1 MFRYRYSLRAR
12 VQFLKS
18 VASPDMIS
26 ILLVGYFTLLSVI
39 SAQAINLSR
48 SLRDNA
54 STIKSLDFRFNRQER
69 FFPLFSV
76 VRFANSECLSSID
89 QLNGTC
95 FTRREC
101 INYGGNPSGPCANG
115 LGTCCV
121 FQKSCGSTTNMNNT
135 YFVSPRYPIT
145 YRGGERCTITVQRCN
160 SNICQLRLDFLEAT
174 WAQPNSTGF
183 CDLDVFLVSGGSST
197 VPRICGEDTNQHVYV
212 DFNGATP
219 ITISIDTNADYAFDR
234 RWNIRILQIACD
246 SVDRAPNGCL
256 QYYKTVSG
264 TVMSFNFG
272 TTENARAPQ
281 IGTRQM
287 VNHRYGVCIRMAL
300 GYCSIE
306 WSQINR
312 FSFSVSGD
320 TGSFDPDIIG
330 TDLVAE
336 SGASCINDFV
346 IIPDPSENSA
356 FVNTDRFCGNG
367 FITKTSNLKPFILY
381 VVTNSDEMLEAQNKG
396 FALMFRQLPCAV

>member
-1 MFRYRYSLRAR
+1 
-12 VQFLKS
+12 
-18 VASPDMIS
+18 MIS
-26 ILLVGYFTLLSVI
+26 VLLAGCVTILSVI
-39 SAQAINLSR
+39 SVQTINLDQSSR
-48 SLRDNA
+48 DDA
-54 STIKSLDFRFNRQER
+54 SEIKSFNNTHSNHQGR

-101 INYGGNPSGPCANG
+101 INYGGNPSGSCANG

-174 WAQPNSTGF
+174 WAQPNATGF

-197 VPRICGEDTNQHVYV
+197 VPRICGENTNQHVYV

-219 ITISIDTNADYAFDR
+219 ITISVDTNADYAFDR
-234 RWNIRILQIACD
+234 RWNIRIQQIACD
-246 SVDRAPNGCL
+246 SVCRAPNGCL

-272 TTENARAPQ
+272 TTENVRAPQ

-287 VNHRYGVCIRMAL
+287 VNHRYGVCVRMAL

-306 WSQINR
+306 WSQADI

-320 TGSFDPDIIG
+320 TGTIGSDIIG

-336 SGASCINDFV
+336 SGDSCINDFV
-346 IIPDPSENSA
+346 IIPDPRENGVA
-356 FVNTDRFCGNG
+356 VNTDRFCGNG
-367 FITKTSNLKPFILY
+367 FITKTSNLKPFVLY
-381 VVTNSDEMLEAQNKG
+381 VVTNGDEVQEVQNKG
-396 FALMFRQLPCAV
+396 FRLMFRQLPCAV

>member
-1 MFRYRYSLRAR
+1 
-12 VQFLKS
+12 
-18 VASPDMIS
+18 MIS
-26 ILLVGYFTLLSVI
+26 VLLAGCVTILSVI
-39 SAQAINLSR
+39 SVQTINLDQS
-48 SLRDNA
+48 SRDNA
-54 STIKSLDFRFNRQER
+54 LEIKSFNSHSNHQGR

-101 INYGGNPSGPCANG
+101 INYGGNPSGSCANG

-174 WAQPNSTGF
+174 WAQPNATGF

-197 VPRICGEDTNQHVYV
+197 VPRICGENTNQHAYV

-219 ITISIDTNADYAFDR
+219 ITISVDTNADHAFDR
-234 RWNIRILQIACD
+234 RWNIRIQQIACD
-246 SVDRAPNGCL
+246 SVCRGTFSSLPHHTEILAKLSFASVLAPNGCL

-272 TTENARAPQ
+272 TTENVRAPQ

-287 VNHRYGVCIRMAL
+287 VNHRYGVCVRMAL

-306 WSQINR
+306 WSQADI

-320 TGSFDPDIIG
+320 TGTIGSDIIG

-336 SGASCINDFV
+336 SGDSCTNDFV
-346 IIPDPSENSA
+346 IIPDPRENGVA
-356 FVNTDRFCGNG
+356 VNTDRFCGNG
-367 FITKTSNLKPFILY
+367 FITKTSDLKPFVLY
-381 VVTNSDEMLEAQNKG
+381 VVTNGDEVQEVQNKG
-396 FALMFRQLPCAV
+396 FRLMFRQLPCAV

>member
-1 MFRYRYSLRAR
+1 MLSLLLIGCFTLVIRAEIINWE
-12 VQFLKS
+12 QSSSNNALELKS
-18 VASPDMIS
+18 
-26 ILLVGYFTLLSVI
+26 
-39 SAQAINLSR
+39 
-48 SLRDNA
+48 
-54 STIKSLDFRFNRQER
+54 FNDSNHQGR

-76 VRFANSECLSSID
+76 VRFANSQCLSSTD

-101 INYGGNPSGPCANG
+101 TNYGGNPSGPCANG

-174 WAQPNSTGF
+174 WVQPNATGF
-183 CDLDVFLVSGGSST
+183 CDFDVFLVSGGSST
-197 VPRICGEDTNQHVYV
+197 VPRICGENTNQHVYV
-212 DFNGATP
+212 NFNGATP

-234 RWNIRILQIACD
+234 RWNIRIQQIACD
-246 SVDRAPNGCL
+246 SVCIAPNGCL
-256 QYYKTVSG
+256 QYYKTISD

-272 TTENARAPQ
+272 TTENVRGTRQLNIIANGKRTSKQKSISAPQ

-287 VNHRYGVCIRMAL
+287 VNHRYGVCVRMAL

-306 WSQINR
+306 WSQVDR

-336 SGASCINDFV
+336 SGASCTNDFV
-346 IIPDPSENSA
+346 IIPDPRENGVA
-356 FVNTDRFCGNG
+356 VNTDRFCGNG
-367 FITKTSNLKPFILY
+367 FITKTSDLKPFILY
-381 VVTNSDEMLEAQNKG
+381 VVTNGDEMQEAQNKG
-396 FALMFRQLPCAV
+396 FRLSFRQLPCAV

>member
-1 MFRYRYSLRAR
+1 
-12 VQFLKS
+12 
-18 VASPDMIS
+18 MIS
-26 ILLVGYFTLLSVI
+26 VLLAGCVTILSVI
-39 SAQAINLSR
+39 SVQTINLDQS
-48 SLRDNA
+48 SRDNA
-54 STIKSLDFRFNRQER
+54 LEIKSFNSHSNHQGR

-101 INYGGNPSGPCANG
+101 INYGGNPSGSCANG

-174 WAQPNSTGF
+174 WAQPNATGF

-197 VPRICGEDTNQHVYV
+197 VPRICGENTNQHAYV

-219 ITISIDTNADYAFDR
+219 ITISVDTNADHAFDR
-234 RWNIRILQIACD
+234 RWNIRIQQIACD
-246 SVDRAPNGCL
+246 SVCRAPNGCL

-272 TTENARAPQ
+272 TTENVRAPQ

-287 VNHRYGVCIRMAL
+287 VNHRYGVCVRMAL

-306 WSQINR
+306 WSQADI

-320 TGSFDPDIIG
+320 TGTIGSDIIG

-336 SGASCINDFV
+336 SGDSCTNDFV
-346 IIPDPSENSA
+346 IIPDPRENGVA
-356 FVNTDRFCGNG
+356 VNTDRFCGNG
-367 FITKTSNLKPFILY
+367 FITKTSDLKPFVLY
-381 VVTNSDEMLEAQNKG
+381 VVTNGDEVQEVQNKG
-396 FALMFRQLPCAV
+396 FRLMFRQLPCAV

>member
-1 MFRYRYSLRAR
+1 MVSA
-12 VQFLKS
+12 
-18 VASPDMIS
+18 
-26 ILLVGYFTLLSVI
+26 LLVGCIALVSVK
-39 SAQAINLSR
+39 SAQTISLDQSSR
-48 SLRDNA
+48 DDLE
-54 STIKSLDFRFNRQER
+54 IKSFNSPSSHRGK

-89 QLNGTC
+89 QLKGTC

-145 YRGGERCTITVQRCN
+145 YQGGERCTITVQRCN

-174 WAQPNSTGF
+174 WAQPNATGF

-197 VPRICGEDTNQHVYV
+197 VPRICGENTNQHVYV

-219 ITISIDTNADYAFDR
+219 ITISVDTNADYAFDR
-234 RWNIRILQIACD
+234 RWNIMIQQIACD
-246 SVDRAPNGCL
+246 SVCRAPNGCL

-264 TVMSFNFG
+264 AVMSFNFG
-272 TTENARAPQ
+272 TTENVRAPQ

-287 VNHRYGVCIRMAL
+287 VNHRYGVCVRMAL

-306 WSQINR
+306 WSQVDR

-346 IIPDPSENSA
+346 IVPDPRENGGS
-356 FVNTDRFCGNG
+356 VNTDRFCGNG
-367 FITKTSNLKPFILY
+367 FVTKTSNLKPFVLY
-381 VVTNSDEMLEAQNKG
+381 VVTNGDEMQEAQNKG
-396 FALMFRQLPCAV
+396 FRLMFRQLACAA

>member
-1 MFRYRYSLRAR
+1 
-12 VQFLKS
+12 
-18 VASPDMIS
+18 MIS
-26 ILLVGYFTLLSVI
+26 ILLVNCFALMPVTSNEI
-39 SAQAINLSR
+39 INWDQ
-48 SLRDNA
+48 SLRNNA
-54 STIKSLDFRFNRQER
+54 ALEIQSFNALSNHQGK

-76 VRFANSECLSSID
+76 VRFANTQCLSSTD

-135 YFVSPRYPIT
+135 YFVNPRYPIT
-145 YRGGERCTITVQRCN
+145 YQGGERCTITVQRCN

-174 WAQPNSTGF
+174 WAQPNATGY
-183 CDLDVFLVSGGSST
+183 CDYDVFLVSGGSST
-197 VPRICGEDTNQHVYV
+197 VPRICGENTNQHVYV

-219 ITISIDTNADYAFDR
+219 ISISVDTNAGYAFDR
-234 RWNIRILQIACD
+234 RWNIRIQQIACD
-246 SVDRAPNGCL
+246 SVCKAPNGCL
-256 QYYKTVSG
+256 QYYKTVSD
-264 TVMSFNFG
+264 TVMSFNYG

-306 WSQINR
+306 WSQMNR

-336 SGASCINDFV
+336 SGASCTNDFV
-346 IIPDPSENSA
+346 IIPDPRENGVPA
-356 FVNTDRFCGNG
+356 NTDRFCGNG
-367 FITKTSNLKPFILY
+367 FITKTSDLKPFVLY
-381 VVTNSDEMLEAQNKG
+381 VVTNGDEMQEAQNKG
-396 FALMFRQLPCAV
+396 FKLMFRQLPCSV

>member
-1 MFRYRYSLRAR
+1 
-12 VQFLKS
+12 
-18 VASPDMIS
+18 MIS
-26 ILLVGYFTLLSVI
+26 ALLVGCFIFVSVI
-39 SAQAINLSR
+39 NTQ
-48 SLRDNA
+48 
-54 STIKSLDFRFNRQER
+54 TIDWDKSLEENAALESNSFNSSSNHQGR
-69 FFPLFSV
+69 FFPFFSV
-76 VRFANSECLSSID
+76 VRFANSECLSGAD

-101 INYGGNPSGPCANG
+101 INYGGSPSGSCANG

-121 FQKSCGSTTNMNNT
+121 FQKSCGSTTNINNT

-174 WAQPNSTGF
+174 WAQPNATGF

-197 VPRICGEDTNQHVYV
+197 VPRICGENTNQHVYV

-219 ITISIDTNADYAFDR
+219 ITISIDTSADYAFDR
-234 RWNIRILQIACD
+234 RWNIRIQQIACD
-246 SVDRAPNGCL
+246 SVCKAPNGCL
-256 QYYKTVSG
+256 QYYKTISD

-272 TTENARAPQ
+272 TTENVRAPQ

-287 VNHRYGVCIRMAL
+287 VNHRYGVCVRMAL

-306 WSQINR
+306 WSQVDR
-312 FSFSVSGD
+312 FSFSVSDD
-320 TGSFDPDIIG
+320 TGSSDPDIIG

-336 SGASCINDFV
+336 SGANCTSDFV
-346 IIPDPSENSA
+346 IIPDPLENGTP
-356 FVNTDRFCGNG
+356 VNTDRFCGNG
-367 FITKTSNLKPFILY
+367 FITKTSNLKPFVLY
-381 VVTNSDEMLEAQNKG
+381 VVTNGDETSLMMMTDVQNKG
-396 FALMFRQLPCAV
+396 FALMFRQLPCAA

>member
-1 MFRYRYSLRAR
+1 MIGLLLAGCFTFAPVTSAR
-12 VQFLKS
+12 TANSNQ
-18 VASPDMIS
+18 SP
-26 ILLVGYFTLLSVI
+26 
-39 SAQAINLSR
+39 
-48 SLRDNA
+48 RDNA
-54 STIKSLDFRFNRQER
+54 TLEIKSLDFHSDRQGK

-76 VRFANSECLSSID
+76 VRFANSECLSSTD

-101 INYGGNPSGPCANG
+101 TNFGGNPSGPCANG

-121 FQKSCGSTTNMNNT
+121 FQKSCGSTTNINNT
-135 YFVSPRYPIT
+135 YFVNPRYPIT
-145 YRGGERCTITVQRCN
+145 YRGGERCSITVQRCN

-174 WAQPNSTGF
+174 WAQPNATGW
-183 CDLDVFLVSGGSST
+183 CDFDVFLVSGGSST
-197 VPRICGEDTNQHVYV
+197 VPRICGENTNQHVYV

-219 ITISIDTNADYAFDR
+219 ITISVDTNADYAFDR
-234 RWNIRILQIACD
+234 RWNIRIQQIACD
-246 SVDRAPNGCL
+246 SVCKAPNGCL
-256 QYYKTVSG
+256 QYYKSVSG

-287 VNHRYGVCIRMAL
+287 VNHRYGVCVRMEL

-306 WSQINR
+306 WSQADR

-336 SGASCINDFV
+336 SGAACTTDFV
-346 IIPDPSENSA
+346 IVPDPRENGIPA
-356 FVNTDRFCGNG
+356 NTDRFCGNG
-367 FITKTSNLKPFILY
+367 FITKTSDLKPFVMY
-381 VVTNSDEMLEAQNKG
+381 VVTNGDEMLEAQNKG
-396 FALMFRQLPCAV
+396 FRLMFRQIPCAV

>member
-1 MFRYRYSLRAR
+1 
-12 VQFLKS
+12 
-18 VASPDMIS
+18 MIS
-26 ILLVGYFTLLSVI
+26 VLLAGCVTILSVI
-39 SAQAINLSR
+39 SVQTINLDQS
-48 SLRDNA
+48 SRDNA
-54 STIKSLDFRFNRQER
+54 LEIKSFNSHSNHQGR

-101 INYGGNPSGPCANG
+101 INYGGNPSGSCANG
-115 LGTCCV
+115 LGICCV

-174 WAQPNSTGF
+174 WAQPNATGF

-197 VPRICGEDTNQHVYV
+197 VPRICGENTNQHVYV

-219 ITISIDTNADYAFDR
+219 ITISVDTNADYAFDR
-234 RWNIRILQIACD
+234 RWNIRIQQIACD
-246 SVDRAPNGCL
+246 SVCRAPNGCL

-272 TTENARAPQ
+272 TTENVRAPQ

-287 VNHRYGVCIRMAL
+287 VNHRYGVCVRMAL

-306 WSQINR
+306 WSQADI

-320 TGSFDPDIIG
+320 TGTIGSDIIG

-336 SGASCINDFV
+336 SGDSCTNDFV
-346 IIPDPSENSA
+346 IIPDPRENGVA
-356 FVNTDRFCGNG
+356 VNTDRFCGNG
-367 FITKTSNLKPFILY
+367 FITKTSDLKPFVLY
-381 VVTNSDEMLEAQNKG
+381 VVTNGDEVQEVQNKG
-396 FALMFRQLPCAV
+396 FRLMFRQLPCAV

>member
-1 MFRYRYSLRAR
+1 
-12 VQFLKS
+12 
-18 VASPDMIS
+18 MIS
-26 ILLVGYFTLLSVI
+26 VLLVSCFALVQTVTNNEIINSDESLKENATLEVPP
-39 SAQAINLSR
+39 
-48 SLRDNA
+48 
-54 STIKSLDFRFNRQER
+54 FNHQGR

-76 VRFANSECLSSID
+76 VRFANTECLSNTD

-101 INYGGNPSGPCANG
+101 LNYGGNPSGSCANG

-174 WAQPNSTGF
+174 WAQPNATGY

-197 VPRICGEDTNQHVYV
+197 VPRICGENTNQHVYV

-219 ITISIDTNADYAFDR
+219 ITISVDTNADYVFDR
-234 RWNIRILQIACD
+234 RWNIRLQQIACD
-246 SVDRAPNGCL
+246 SVCKVPNGCL
-256 QYYKTVSG
+256 QYYKTVSD
-264 TVMSFNFG
+264 TVMSFNYG

-287 VNHRYGVCIRMAL
+287 INHRYGVCVRMAL

-306 WSQINR
+306 WSQMNTL
-312 FSFSVSGD
+312 SFSVSGD

-336 SGASCINDFV
+336 SGASCTNDFV
-346 IIPDPSENSA
+346 IIPDPRENGVA
-356 FVNTDRFCGNG
+356 TNTDRFCGNG
-367 FITKTSNLKPFILY
+367 FITKTSNLKPFVLY
-381 VVTNSDEMLEAQNKG
+381 VVTNGDEMQEAQNKG
-396 FALMFRQLPCAV
+396 FKLMFRQLPCAV

>member
-1 MFRYRYSLRAR
+1 
-12 VQFLKS
+12 
-18 VASPDMIS
+18 MIS
-26 ILLVGYFTLLSVI
+26 VLLVGCFALVPVTNGEI
-39 SAQAINLSR
+39 INSDP
-48 SLRDNA
+48 SLKENA
-54 STIKSLDFRFNRQER
+54 ALEIPSFNSHSNHQGR

-76 VRFANSECLSSID
+76 VRFANTQCLSNTD

-101 INYGGNPSGPCANG
+101 MNYGGNPSGPCANG

-145 YRGGERCTITVQRCN
+145 YQGGERCTITVQRCN

-174 WAQPNSTGF
+174 WAQPNATGY
-183 CDLDVFLVSGGSST
+183 CDFDVFLVSGGSST
-197 VPRICGEDTNQHVYV
+197 VPRICGENTNQHVYV
-212 DFNGATP
+212 DFNGAQP
-219 ITISIDTNADYAFDR
+219 ITISVDTNADYAFDR
-234 RWNIRILQIACD
+234 RWNIRIQQIACD
-246 SVDRAPNGCL
+246 SVCKAPNGCL
-256 QYYKTVSG
+256 QYYKTVSD
-264 TVMSFNFG
+264 TVMSFNYG

-287 VNHRYGVCIRMAL
+287 VNHRYGVCVRMAL

-306 WSQINR
+306 WSQMNR

-320 TGSFDPDIIG
+320 TGSFDSDIIG

-336 SGASCINDFV
+336 SGASCTNDFV
-346 IIPDPSENSA
+346 IIPDPRENGVSA
-356 FVNTDRFCGNG
+356 NTDRFCGNG
-367 FITKTSNLKPFILY
+367 FITKTSNLKPFVLY
-381 VVTNSDEMLEAQNKG
+381 VVTNGDEMQEAQNKG
-396 FALMFRQLPCAV
+396 FKLMFRQLPCAV

>member
-1 MFRYRYSLRAR
+1 
-12 VQFLKS
+12 
-18 VASPDMIS
+18 MIS
-26 ILLVGYFTLLSVI
+26 ALLLACVTLVSVI
-39 SAQAINLSR
+39 NAQSVNLNQSTN
-48 SLRDNA
+48 STNNA
-54 STIKSLDFRFNRQER
+54 LEIKSFNSNHQGR

-76 VRFANSECLSSID
+76 VRFANTECLSSID

-101 INYGGNPSGPCANG
+101 INYGGNPSGHCANG

-121 FQKSCGSTTNMNNT
+121 FQKSCGSTTNVNNT

-160 SNICQLRLDFLEAT
+160 SKICQLRLDFLEAT

-197 VPRICGEDTNQHVYV
+197 VPRICGENTNQHVYV

-219 ITISIDTNADYAFDR
+219 ITISVDTNADYAFDR
-234 RWNIRILQIACD
+234 RWNIRIQQIACD
-246 SVDRAPNGCL
+246 SVCKAPNGCL
-256 QYYKTVSG
+256 QYYKTISD

-287 VNHRYGVCIRMAL
+287 VNHRYGVCVRMAL

-306 WSQINR
+306 WSQVDR

-320 TGSFDPDIIG
+320 TGSSDLDVIG

-336 SGASCINDFV
+336 SGTSCTNDFI
-346 IIPDPSENSA
+346 IIPDPRENGVS
-356 FVNTDRFCGNG
+356 VNTDRFCGNG

-381 VVTNSDEMLEAQNKG
+381 TVTNGDEIQDVQNKG